1 MKKKK
6 VLIFGITGQ
15 DGGYLSKFLLSK
27 NYKVFGITRSKKKS
41 NLMNLEKLEIKKKIN
56 LILSKNLK
64 KDQIDQIISKT
75 SPDEIY
81 YLAGQS
87 SVGLSFKDPIETYVS
102 NNLSLFYILD
112 YCRKY
117 KKKTKVY
124 NSVSSECFGN
134 NKKIFCNEKTPFNP
148 ISPYGRAKSFSFWL
162 MKYYRDNFRINA
174 SNGILFNHESPLR
187 NKDFVTGKIISYT
200 YNYKKNKK
208 KKLILGDIN
217 ISRDWGWANDY
228 VKAIYLIN
236 SNKKN
241 DDYVIG
247 SGKYNS
253 LKNFVKI
260 IFKEKNLPL
269 TMIRQ
274 TKKFKRKNEIKK
286 ICADVKKIK
295 KELNWKTNHTLKD
308 IAQKLVYKELY

>member
-6 VLIFGITGQ
+6 ALIFGITGQ

-41 NLMNLEKLEIKKKIN
+41 NLINLEKLEIKKKIN

-64 KDQIDQIISKT
+64 KDQINQIISKT
-75 SPDEIY
+75 LPDEIY

-87 SVGLSFKDPIETYVS
+87 SVGLSFTNPIETYES

-117 KKKTKVY
+117 KKKIKVY

-162 MKYYRDNFRINA
+162 MKYYRDNFKINA

-187 NKDFVTGKIISYT
+187 KKEFVTGKIISYI
-200 YNYKKNKK
+200 YNYKKNEK
-208 KKLILGDIN
+208 KKLILGDTN

-247 SGKYNS
+247 SGKHNT
-253 LKNFVKI
+253 LKKFVKI
-260 IFKEKNLPL
+260 IFTEKKLPL

-295 KELNWKTNHTLKD
+295 NELNWKTNYNLED
-308 IAQKLVYKELY
+308 IAQKLVNKELY